1 MAGAEA
7 GGKKTWLVALVALV
21 GAASDLVTKWW
32 ALGALAD
39 GQTRPVLGDFLT
51 LRLVHNPG
59 AAFSLGSQF
68 TWVFTLLTIGILGAS
83 IWYATRVRSA
93 WLAVMLGL
101 IIGGAVGNLFDRL
114 TRPPGFGRGEVV
126 DFISYGNFFVGN
138 VADIWIVAAAI
149 GVVLWV
155 LIESRT
161 EAEVKEK

>member
-1 MAGAEA
+1 MADAEA
-7 GGKKTWLVALVALV
+7 GRQKTWLVAVVALV

-32 ALGALAD
+32 ALGALSD

-59 AAFSLGSQF
+59 AAFSFGSQF
-68 TWVFTLLTIGILGAS
+68 TWVFTLLTVVILGAS
-83 IWYATRVRSA
+83 IWYATRVRSV

-138 VADIWIVAAAI
+138 VADRKS
-149 GVVLWV
+149 VV
-155 LIESRT
+155 
-161 EAEVKEK
+161 